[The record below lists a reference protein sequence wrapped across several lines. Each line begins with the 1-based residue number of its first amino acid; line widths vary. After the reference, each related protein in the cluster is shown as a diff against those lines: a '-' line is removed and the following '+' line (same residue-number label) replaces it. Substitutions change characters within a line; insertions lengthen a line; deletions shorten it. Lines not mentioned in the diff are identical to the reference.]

1 MNASARTA
9 AFIACGAAVLFVL
22 RKMQTDSDEET
33 VFDTIGQ
40 TMDQA
45 LGMLAPGPAADMYPS
60 EELRDMLKSREALR
74 LERYNLGDGG
84 WTIGYG
90 HWESDINKVPAR
102 ITRDDAEALFDRD
115 LYERAVKWVRLYVSV
130 PVTQYQFDALT
141 HIAFNMS
148 PKGFKRFADA
158 VNAGEGIDQIADD
171 SVYWVSSNFQ
181 NGIRAR
187 RAQEVALFNDG
198 VYA

>member
-1 MNASARTA
+1 MNTRLVLIGVGLA
-9 AFIACGAAVLFVL
+9 AAVLWL
-22 RKMQTDSDEET
+22 RQQQAGDEEET

-60 EELRDMLKSREALR
+60 DELRDMLKSREALR

-141 HIAFNMS
+141 HVAFNMS

-158 VNAGEGIDQIADD
+158 VNAGDGIDQIADA

-187 RAQEVALFNDG
+187 RAQEVALYNDG

>member
-1 MNASARTA
+1 MSSKQALLVLVAVGGALLIARKLSTETDE
-9 AFIACGAAVLFVL
+9 
-22 RKMQTDSDEET
+22 QTMIDD
-33 VFDTIGQ
+33 IGQ

-60 EELRDMLKSREALR
+60 EELRDMLKNREVLR

-90 HWESDINKVPAR
+90 HWDANINNVPAR
-102 ITRDDAEALFDRD
+102 ITRDDAEAMFDRD
-115 LYERAVKWVRLYVSV
+115 LYDRAYKWVRLYVSV
-130 PVTQYQFDALT
+130 PVNQYQFDALT
-141 HIAFNMS
+141 HIAFNLS

-158 VNAGEGIDQIADD
+158 VNAGEGIDAIADA
-171 SVYWVSSNFQ
+171 SVYWAAAQFQ
-181 NGIRAR
+181 SGIRAR
-187 RAQEVALFNDG
+187 RATEVALFNDG

>member
-1 MNASARTA
+1 MRTQQIIIIGA
-9 AFIACGAAVLFVL
+9 GLAAVGLWM
-22 RKMQTDSDEET
+22 RQQQSGTEEET

-60 EELRDMLKSREALR
+60 EELRAMLKGREALR

-90 HWESDINKVPAR
+90 HFERDINKIPAR
-102 ITRDDAEALFDRD
+102 ITPDDAEAMFDSD
-115 LYERAVKWVRLYVSV
+115 LYARGYKWVRLYVSV
-130 PVTQYQFDALT
+130 PVNQYQFDALT
-141 HIAFNMS
+141 HIAYNLS

-158 VNAGEGIDQIADD
+158 VNAGEGIDAIADA
-171 SVYWVSSNFQ
+171 SVYWPAPQFQ

-187 RAQEVALFNDG
+187 RATEVALFNDG

>member
-1 MNASARTA
+1 MSKRLFLLA
-9 AFIACGAAVLFVL
+9 GAAAMWMLI
-22 RKMQTDSDEET
+22 RHQQDSTDDET

-45 LGMLAPGPAADMYPS
+45 LGMLAPGPAAEMYPS

-158 VNAGEGIDQIADD
+158 VNAGEGIDQIADA

>member
-1 MNASARTA
+1 MKKAQ
-9 AFIACGAAVLFVL
+9 FVMLGAAVAAAVL
-22 RKMQTDSDEET
+22 WLHQQQAEGDEET
-33 VFDTIGQ
+33 VLDTIGQ

-45 LGMLAPGPAADMYPS
+45 LGMLAPGPAAEMYPS
-60 EELRDMLKSREALR
+60 DELREMLKRREVLR

-90 HWESDINKVPAR
+90 HWESDIAKVPAR
-102 ITRDDAEALFDRD
+102 ITRDDAEAMFDRD
-115 LYERAVKWVRLYVSV
+115 LFERAVKWVRLYVKV
-130 PVTQYQFDALT
+130 PVNQYQFDALT
-141 HIAFNMS
+141 HIAYNLS

-158 VNAGEGIDQIADD
+158 VNAGDGIDQIAGE
-171 SVYWVSSNFQ
+171 SVFWVATRLQ

-187 RAQEVALFNDG
+187 RNQETTLFNEG

>member
-1 MNASARTA
+1 MNAARLTL
-9 AFIACGAAVLFVL
+9 IGGAAMAFLLWL
-22 RKMQTDSDEET
+22 RKQQDGDEET
-33 VFDTIGQ
+33 VLDTIGQ

-60 EELRDMLKSREALR
+60 EELRDMLKRREALR

-130 PVTQYQFDALT
+130 PVTQNQFDALT
-141 HIAFNMS
+141 HIAYNMS

-158 VNAGEGIDQIADD
+158 VNAGEGIGQIADD
-171 SVYWVSSNFQ
+171 SVYWVAANLQ

-187 RAQEVALFNDG
+187 RSQEVALYNDG

>member
-1 MNASARTA
+1 
-9 AFIACGAAVLFVL
+9 
-22 RKMQTDSDEET
+22 
-33 VFDTIGQ
+33 
-40 TMDQA
+40 
-45 LGMLAPGPAADMYPS
+45 
-60 EELRDMLKSREALR
+60 MLKGREVLR

-90 HWESDINKVPAR
+90 HFEKDISKIPAR
-102 ITRDDAEALFDRD
+102 ITRDDAEAMFDRD
-115 LYERAVKWVRLYVSV
+115 LFERAVKWVRLYVSV

-141 HIAFNMS
+141 HIAYNLS

-158 VNAGEGIDQIADD
+158 VNAGEGIDAIADA
-171 SVYWVSSNFQ
+171 SVYWPAPQFQ

-187 RAQEVALFNDG
+187 RATEVALFNEG

>member
-1 MNASARTA
+1 MNRGLLIGAGLA
-9 AFIACGAAVLFVL
+9 AAVLWL
-22 RKMQTDSDEET
+22 RQQQAADDEEN

-90 HWESDINKVPAR
+90 HWERDINKVPAR

-158 VNAGEGIDQIADD
+158 VNAGDGIDQIADA
-171 SVYWVSSNFQ
+171 SVYWVSANFQ

-187 RAQEVALFNDG
+187 RAQEVALYNDG

>member
-1 MNASARTA
+1 
-9 AFIACGAAVLFVL
+9 
-22 RKMQTDSDEET
+22 
-33 VFDTIGQ
+33 
-40 TMDQA
+40 
-45 LGMLAPGPAADMYPS
+45 
-60 EELRDMLKSREALR
+60 MLKRREQLR

-90 HWESDINKVPAR
+90 HWDSNINNVPAR
-102 ITRDDAEALFDRD
+102 ITPDDAEALFDQD
-115 LYERAVKWVRLYVSV
+115 LYSRAYKWVRLYVSV
-130 PVTQYQFDALT
+130 PVNQYQFDALT
-141 HIAFNMS
+141 HIAYNMS
-148 PKGFKRFADA
+148 PKGFKRVADA
-158 VNAGEGIDQIADD
+158 VNAGEGIDQIADQ

>member
-1 MNASARTA
+1 MNNRALL
-9 AFIACGAAVLFVL
+9 IGAAAAALFLWL
-22 RKMQTDSDEET
+22 RQQQAGDDDET

-45 LGMLAPGPAADMYPS
+45 LGALAPGPAADMYPS
-60 EELRDMLKSREALR
+60 EVLRDMLKRREVLR

-90 HWESDINKVPAR
+90 HFETDINKVPAR
-102 ITRDDAEALFDRD
+102 IERDDAEALFDQD
-115 LYERAVKWVRLYVSV
+115 LYARAVKWVRLYVQV

-141 HIAFNMS
+141 HIAYNLS
-148 PKGFKRFADA
+148 PKGFKKFADA
-158 VNAGEGIDQIADD
+158 VNAGEGIDGIADQ
-171 SVYWVSSNFQ
+171 SVSWVSPYFQ
-181 NGIRAR
+181 NGIRNR
-187 RAQEVALFNDG
+187 RAQEVELFNDG

>member
-1 MNASARTA
+1 MASARQMVLL
-9 AFIACGAAVLFVL
+9 GAALAAGVLLL
-22 RKMQTDSDEET
+22 RKAASEGDEET
-33 VFDTIGQ
+33 IVDTIGQ

-45 LGMLAPGPAADMYPS
+45 LGMLAPGPAADMNPS
-60 EELRDMLKSREALR
+60 EELRDMLKGREALR

-90 HWESDINKVPAR
+90 HWERDISKVPAR

-115 LYERAVKWVRLYVSV
+115 LYDRAYKWVRLYVSV

-141 HIAFNMS
+141 HIAYNMS

-158 VNAGEGIDQIADD
+158 VNAGEGIDQIADA
-171 SVYWVSSNFQ
+171 SVYWVAGNLQ

>member
-1 MNASARTA
+1 MTSRA
-9 AFIACGAAVLFVL
+9 AVILIAAAAAAVLLL
-22 RKMQTDSDEET
+22 RKQQAASEDET
-33 VFDTIGQ
+33 VLDTIGQ

-60 EELRDMLKSREALR
+60 EELRDMLKRREQLR

-90 HWESDINKVPAR
+90 HWDSNINNVPAR
-102 ITRDDAEALFDRD
+102 ITLDDAEALFDRD
-115 LYERAVKWVRLYVSV
+115 LYDRGYKWVRLYVSV
-130 PVTQYQFDALT
+130 PVTQNQFDALT
-141 HIAFNMS
+141 HIAYNMS

-171 SVYWVSSNFQ
+171 SVFWVAANFQ